1 MPKNSRRIASKQAAL
16 AQKKRRSR
24 NRPSDTN
31 QQNQISTNVERPKEE
46 ESKPT
51 KDFPSIPSIQTSR
64 NTTTTGTSTSD
75 SKSNHDVGHI
85 NPHIWPE
92 VKRIF
97 LVTTLIFTV
106 MGGLVAFVR

>member
-16 AQKKRRSR
+16 GQQKRRSR
-24 NRPSDTN
+24 KRPSATN
-31 QQNQISTNVERPKEE
+31 QENSISTIGERPTYKETE
-46 ESKPT
+46 AT
-51 KDFPSIPSIQTSR
+51 KDFSSI
-64 NTTTTGTSTSD
+64 TSTNTSVNTR
-75 SKSNHDVGHI
+75 SETATVSSLNYRDVGHI

-97 LVTTLIFTV
+97 LVTALILTV

>member
-16 AQKKRRSR
+16 GQQKRRSR
-24 NRPSDTN
+24 KRPSDTN
-31 QQNQISTNVERPKEE
+31 QENSISTIGERPTDKETGAPKNF
-46 ESKPT
+46 S
-51 KDFPSIPSIQTSR
+51 SI
-64 NTTTTGTSTSD
+64 TSTNTSVNTR
-75 SKSNHDVGHI
+75 SETATVSSLNYRDVGHI

-97 LVTTLIFTV
+97 LVTALILTV